1 MVFLLNAWKMTRTLV
16 WSAVIGSCIVML
28 GSWSF
33 AVGSTV
39 GIGAVWTYL
48 YVPPN
53 EPPGAVDA
61 VPIELSLLGIAAG
74 DTLRIEQ
81 LGAFNNGPA
90 GDTLTQ
96 MIGVF
101 SGSDVLLAPP
111 LRYRVQD
118 AIDAGTDFITG
129 TAYWDGQPTDIPE
142 DFFIDDV
149 EVIVP
154 TGTTHLFVTAYDTGY
169 WDNSDPNGDLAVRLT
184 VIHSDLTDVPPGDF
198 PQRSCLMQNVPN
210 PFNPQT
216 TIAFDL
222 PHKGNVSLRVFDV
235 AGRIVKNLID
245 GEIYSAVR
253 HEVVWNGRDDAGR
266 QVASGTYF
274 YRLEAGSYSETK
286 RMVLIK

>member
-1 MVFLLNAWKMTRTLV
+1 MTQALLWT
-16 WSAVIGSCIVML
+16 AVICSCLAIP
-28 GSWSF
+28 GYWSF
-33 AVGSTV
+33 AAGSTV
-39 GIGAVWTYL
+39 GIGPVWTYL

-53 EPPGAVDA
+53 EPPGADQA

-74 DTLRIEQ
+74 DTLRLEQ
-81 LGAFNNGPA
+81 LGTFNNGPA

-101 SGSDVLLAPP
+101 SGSDVLLDPP

-142 DFFIDDV
+142 DFWIDDV

-154 TGTTHLFVTAYDTGY
+154 PGATHLFVTAYDTGY
-169 WDNSDPNGDLAVRLT
+169 WDNTDPNGDFAIRLT
-184 VIHSDLTDVPPGDF
+184 VVHSDLTDAPPGEF
-198 PQRSCLMQNVPN
+198 HQRSCLKQNVPN

-222 PHKGNVSLRVFDV
+222 PHKGAVSVQVLDV
-235 AGRIVKNLID
+235 AGRIVKKLIE
-245 GEIYSAVR
+245 GEVYSNGR

-286 RMVLIK
+286 RMVLVK